1 MDHQEIIL
9 GGISMYILRVLKT
22 WQFWLA
28 IFLLPDLRYA
38 FMDTPFQ
45 FDWMPNLFLGGG
57 AILVLIS
64 VFYDAINGIN
74 PNHANFDGTLKE
86 KR

>member
-1 MDHQEIIL
+1 
-9 GGISMYILRVLKT
+9 MYILRVLKT

-28 IFLLPDLRYA
+28 IFLLSDLRYA
-38 FMDTPFQ
+38 FRDTPFQ
-45 FDWMPNLFLGGG
+45 FDWMLNLFLGGG
-57 AILVLIS
+57 AILVLTS